1 MMRPPTHAKIPD
13 GVAVGQ
19 ATPSVSRCGIAPTRV
34 TLDNGVVVLAKETN
48 RTPAVTINLAVR
60 GGFVCDPVESPGAM
74 SLLSRVIDRGTAA
87 RSATGIAEELDTR
100 GITLN
105 VGVTRHVFS
114 LVCTC
119 LSEDFDAVLEL
130 IGDVMMSPS
139 LPEPEILTRKGEAI
153 TAIRQDEDN
162 PAVRSVEA
170 LLALLYSNGH
180 PYGRRPKGTIESVE
194 AIGRDALADLHRQRF
209 SPSALTAV
217 IVGDV
222 PVGRAADSMSRVFGG
237 WRHPPSPPERLPQP
251 QRASQRQRLVIPMMN
266 KAQAD
271 IAYGFVAIDRSDP
284 AYYAHWLMNN
294 VLGQYSIGG
303 RLGDSIRERQGMA
316 YYVFS
321 SLDADL
327 VQGPLLIRAGVSRT
341 NVDRAIAS
349 IDDELRSV
357 AGGGITEKELND
369 SRQYLIGST
378 PRVLETN
385 GGIAGFLQTAS
396 FFDLGLDYD
405 LRFPDLLRA
414 VTLED
419 VHAAART
426 ALDPDR
432 AAVVVAG
439 PYEGL
444 G

>member
-1 MMRPPTHAKIPD
+1 MRPHSHSKIPD
-13 GVAVGQ
+13 GPAVGR
-19 ATPSVSRCGIAPTRV
+19 ATSSALRLGIAPTRA

-48 RTPAVTINLAVR
+48 RTPAVTINLAMR
-60 GGFVCDPVESPGAM
+60 AGFVCDPVESLGAM
-74 SLLSRVIDRGTAA
+74 SLLSRVLDRGTAT
-87 RSATGIAEELDTR
+87 RSAVGIAEDLDNR

-105 VGVTRHVFS
+105 VGVTRHALS

-139 LPEPEILTRKGEAI
+139 LPGPEILTRKGEAI
-153 TAIRQDEDN
+153 TALRQDEDN
-162 PAVRSVEA
+162 PAVRAVEA
-170 LLALLYSNGH
+170 LMALLYPGGH

-194 AIGRDALADLHRQRF
+194 AIGRDALVRLHEQRF
-209 SPSALTAV
+209 SPGALTAV
-217 IVGDV
+217 VVGDV
-222 PVGRAADSMSRVFGG
+222 PVGRAVDSMSRVFGE
-237 WRHPPSPPERLPQP
+237 WRRPQPPPVPLPQP
-251 QRASQRQRLVIPMMN
+251 QRTGRRQRLVIPMMN

-271 IAYGFVAIDRSDP
+271 IAYGFVAIERSDP
-284 AYYAHWLMNN
+284 AYYAYWLMNN

-327 VQGPLLIRAGVSRT
+327 VEGPLLIRAGVSRT

-349 IDDELRSV
+349 IDDELRNV
-357 AGGGITEKELND
+357 AGGGITEKELNE
-369 SRQYLIGST
+369 SRQYLIGSA

-414 VTLED
+414 VRLEE
-419 VHAAART
+419 VHAAGRA
-426 ALDPDR
+426 ALDPDL
-432 AAVVVAG
+432 ATVVVAG

-444 G
+444 

>member
-1 MMRPPTHAKIPD
+1 MSQPSRSKIPG
-13 GVAVGQ
+13 GVAAG
-19 ATPSVSRCGIAPTRV
+19 ATTPTVLSPHGIAPTRV

-48 RTPAVTINLAVR
+48 RTPAVTINLAMR
-60 GGFVCDPVESPGAM
+60 GGFICDPVEVPGAM
-74 SLLSRVIDRGTAA
+74 SLLSRVLDRGTAT
-87 RSATGIAEELDTR
+87 RSAAGLAEELDNR

-105 VGVTRHVFS
+105 LGVTRHAFS

-119 LSEDFDAVLEL
+119 LSEDFDAVVEL
-130 IGDVMMSPS
+130 IGDVVMSPS
-139 LPEPEILTRKGEAI
+139 LPDAEISTRKGEAI

-170 LLALLYSNGH
+170 LLALLYPEGH
-180 PYGRRPKGTIESVE
+180 PYGRRPKGTVDSIEG
-194 AIGRDALADLHRQRF
+194 IDRDALVHLHAQRF
-209 SPSALTAV
+209 SPGALTAV

-222 PVGRAADSMSRVFGG
+222 PAGRAVDGMSRVFGG
-237 WRHPPSPPERLPQP
+237 WRVPPPPPVPLSRPR
-251 QRASQRQRLVIPMMN
+251 RARDRQRLVIPMMN

-271 IAYGFVAIDRSDP
+271 IAYGFVAIERSDP
-284 AYYAHWLMNN
+284 TYYAYWLMNN
-294 VLGQYSIGG
+294 VLGQYSMGG

-321 SLDADL
+321 ALDADL
-327 VQGPLLIRAGVSRT
+327 IEGPLMIRAGVSRT

-349 IDDELRSV
+349 IDVELRGV

-385 GGIAGFLQTAS
+385 SGIAAFLQTAS

-405 LRFPDLLRA
+405 RRFPDLLRA
-414 VTLED
+414 VTLDD
-419 VHAAART
+419 VHAAARA

-432 AAVVVAG
+432 AAVVIAG
-439 PYEGL
+439 PYDGI